1 MTGDHIHGA
10 AHIYALA
17 NPGLVKATEPAITQ
31 IIFET
36 LKITN
41 RAGQRVSVS
50 AASGA
55 VEYVN
60 TEQLWRTGPPP
71 SLPPAEE
78 ARKAA
83 ETFLRA
89 LRTAFSGGGRT
100 PLPER
105 LAGMLLVPPLKPVDI
120 VLVPSRERPV
130 GDHWL
135 YRAQPQLSL
144 LRDER
149 RMADVIGALVEV
161 CIGEGGQVIAF
172 RSQWRPVTAERVYAD
187 LAHLPQVDDH
197 SHSAGQRNA
206 PPPDLVYVLDGENLP
221 QFYLSP
227 YYRVIESEHFNMV
240 SASKY
245 SLTVAFSVHETQEGT
260 RITAIPEGGSGQY
273 AYQWAVASIDDPW
286 ESQLVELGAG
296 RAVNLRMAN
305 GGEIRAGEITVQ
317 PGAYLVL
324 VNIKDRDRRTGAFKH
339 HQQYVYSFPQL
350 EEGPREA
357 PLVS

>member
-1 MTGDHIHGA
+1 MSTDTISGA
-10 AHIYALA
+10 ARIYALA
-17 NPGLVKATEPAITQ
+17 NPGHVKAGEAAIAQ
-31 IIFET
+31 IIFKT
-36 LKITN
+36 LKATS
-41 RAGQRVSVS
+41 RAGQRVTVS
-50 AASGA
+50 DGSGA
-55 VEYVN
+55 IEYVN
-60 TEQLWRTGPPP
+60 LDQLWRTG
-71 SLPPAEE
+71 LPPNLPSQDE

-83 ETFLRA
+83 EAFLLA
-89 LRTAFSGGGRT
+89 LRTAFSGSGRT

-105 LAGMLLVPPLKPVDI
+105 LADMLLLPPMKPVDI

-135 YRAQPQLSL
+135 YRAQPQLPL

-149 RMADVIGALVEV
+149 RMADVFGALVEV

-172 RSQWRPVTAERVYAD
+172 RSQWRPVTTENVYAD
-187 LAHLPQVDDH
+187 LATLPHMDDDVH
-197 SHSAGQRNA
+197 SGSQQNS
-206 PPPDLVYVLDGENLP
+206 PPPDVVYVLDGENLP

-227 YYRVIESEHFNMV
+227 YYRVLESEHFMLI

-245 SLTVAFSVHETQEGT
+245 SLTVAFSVHETHDGT
-260 RITAIPEGGSGQY
+260 RITAITEGGSGQY

-286 ESQLVELGAG
+286 ESLIVELGPG
-296 RAVNLRMAN
+296 RAVNLRTDD
-305 GGEIRAGEITVQ
+305 GRDIRAGEITIQ

-324 VNIKDRDRRTGAFKH
+324 VNIKDRDRRSGAFKH
-339 HQQYVYSFPQL
+339 HQQFVYSFPQL

>member
-17 NPGLVKATEPAITQ
+17 NPGLVKAAEPVITQ

-41 RAGQRVSVS
+41 RAGQQVTVSD
-50 AASGA
+50 ASGA
-55 VEYVN
+55 IEYVN
-60 TEQLWRTGPPP
+60 LDQLWRTGPPP
-71 SLPPAEE
+71 NLPSQDE
-78 ARKAA
+78 ARKVA
-83 ETFLRA
+83 EVFLLA
-89 LRTAFSGGGRT
+89 LRTAFSGRGRR

-105 LAGMLLVPPLKPVDI
+105 LADMLLLPPLKPVDT

-135 YRAQPQLSL
+135 YRAQPQLPL

-149 RMADVIGALVEV
+149 RMADVFGALVEV
-161 CIGEGGQVIAF
+161 CIGEGGRVIAF
-172 RSQWRPVTAERVYAD
+172 RSQWRPVTMERVYAD
-187 LAHLPQVDDH
+187 LTPMPDTEDHAHSRSQN
-197 SHSAGQRNA
+197 NA
-206 PPPDLVYVLDGENLP
+206 PQMVYVLDGDNLP
-221 QFYLSP
+221 QFYLAP
-227 YYRVIESEHFNMV
+227 YYRVLETEHFTLV

-245 SLTVAFSVHETQEGT
+245 SLTVALAIRETQEGT

-273 AYQWAVASIDDPW
+273 AYQWAVASIGDPW
-286 ESQLVELGAG
+286 EGSIVELGSG
-296 RAVNLRMAN
+296 RAVNLRTDN
-305 GGEIRAGEITVQ
+305 GRDIRAGEITIQ

-324 VNIKDRDRRTGAFKH
+324 VNVKDRDRRSGAFKH
-339 HQQYVYSFPQL
+339 HQQFVYSFPQL